1 MINASRIKEL
11 LLDNALQSKWE
22 LLNVFRGHAE
32 IGERQEELRS
42 IVIDYLMESDG
53 DLRISNFDKVRFYGP
68 GAGLSR
74 FVANQLLLSLNVSS
88 IENKTLVIDQVDLS
102 LRNLYDSKNP
112 LLKVTKARVL
122 IELLEKYMGD
132 HFHRITNQR
141 FLAIYFIPFE
151 NNQSN
156 AAFDI
161 NTNSIAVFRTKERKT
176 QKPEY
181 IFLHEF
187 GHIMHCTLFKTSKEV
202 PNSFVEFNKQM
213 NPKFFEYSKEDQL
226 EVYADLFSIAV
237 MLDTEFEEL
246 NPFIRTMQ
254 RVHTEKIKEYFKREL
269 SELN

>member
-1 MINASRIKEL
+1 MMNASRIKEL
-11 LLDNALQSKWE
+11 LLDNALLSKSE

-68 GAGLSR
+68 GSGLSR
-74 FVANQLLLSLNVSS
+74 FVANQLLLSVNVSS
-88 IENKTLVIDQVDLS
+88 IENKTLVIDQLDFS
-102 LRNLYDSKNP
+102 LRNLYDSENP
-112 LLKVTKARVL
+112 LLKVTKARLL
-122 IELLEKYMGD
+122 IELLEKYTGD

-141 FLAIYFIPFE
+141 CLAIYFVPFE

-161 NTNSIAVFRTKERKT
+161 NTNSIAVFRTKEKKT

-187 GHIMHCTLFKTSKEV
+187 GHIMHCSLFKTSKEV

-226 EVYADLFSIAV
+226 EIYADLFSIAV

-254 RVHTEKIKEYFKREL
+254 RVHTEKINEYFKREL
-269 SELN
+269 SELK